1 MKLVGEVTQLNRDR
15 SRPIHLIVCETK
27 TTKKMSL
34 NFVFFSKG
42 IATWGCVAEV
52 TKLDGKGVNV
62 QYTKPTITRRGFAPI
77 DPNHTHFIFV
87 DDGTQAKFGGEISF
101 RARLEHALS
110 GGSETMN
117 RSNELPENGSSNSDV
132 SSGQTFHLFIYNVF
146 NSNSFCFV

>member
-15 SRPIHLIVCETK
+15 SRPIHLIVCQMK
-27 TTKKMSL
+27 IKKKISL
-34 NFVFFSKG
+34 NYLLLFFSKG

-52 TKLDGKGVNV
+52 TKLDGKGVNI
-62 QYTKPTITRRGFAPI
+62 QYTKPTTTKRGLAPI

-87 DDGTQAKFGGEISF
+87 DDGTEAKFGGEITF

-117 RSNELPENGSSNSDV
+117 KSNESSENSSSTSDV
-132 SSGQTFHLFIYNVF
+132 SSGQRFHQDFY
-146 NSNSFCFV
+146 SN